1 MSAAQPDGAGANVG
15 RFGSGQAVN
24 RLEDATLVAG
34 LGQFADDLTLP
45 GQTYLVF
52 LRSPYAHARI
62 LGVDVAAAQAMPGVV
77 AVFTGAQLVAAGI
90 QPAPAPAG
98 FPRPDGTPGVSAP
111 RYPLAH
117 ERVRH
122 VGEAVV
128 AVVAETLDQARAA
141 VDAVVV
147 DYDEL
152 PAVVNV
158 FDAIKAGAPQLA
170 DGAPDNIA
178 AAMRHGDAAATAAA
192 FAAAAQ
198 VVAVEVDNQR
208 LAPSPIE
215 PRCVNAAVGQ
225 PGSADA
231 GRLVVRLASQMPT
244 GVRSG
249 LVDAIP
255 GLSTD
260 TVRVLVGDVG
270 GGFGMKTG
278 IYPEDIVVGYAALQT
293 RRPVKWRADRIEEFL
308 AAVHGRDV
316 ISRAELALD
325 ARGKV
330 LALRVKSYANV
341 GAYAGITGVVIQV
354 LIGPWVSTSIYDIPL
369 IDLHFIAV
377 MTNTTPTGAYR
388 GAGRP
393 EAIYLI
399 ERLMDAA
406 ARKLG
411 LDQAELRRRNL
422 IRPDQMPYTNA
433 MAQRYDSGKFE
444 QVLDQGL
451 ALADWQGFAA
461 RRAASQAAGKLRG
474 RGLASFLEWTGG
486 NAFEERVT
494 VNVSADGYIEL
505 GSATQGMGQGIATS
519 YAQLAV
525 DVFGVPLD
533 RIRVLQ
539 GDTDRVNGFGS
550 AGSRSLFTG
559 GSAVSVAALRTID
572 EAKALAAD
580 ALEAPAA
587 DIEYR
592 EGRFTVAG
600 TDLGLGLFELAA
612 RQPEAR
618 IRVDSTSSVGGPTW
632 PNGCHVCEVEI
643 DPATGA
649 VAVVGYASVNDIG
662 RVVSPVIVRGQVE
675 GGAVQGIGQAL
686 CERVAYDAETGQ
698 LLSASFMDYALPN
711 ADGFLGF
718 KTEFDTSIPCT
729 TNPLGVKGVG
739 ELGTIGATPAV
750 VNAVIDALDHAGL
763 GAAAEGIQMPVTS
776 ERVWRALTLKQFDA
790 SPYRP

>member
-1 MSAAQPDGAGANVG
+1 MSAAPDTMVG
-15 RFGSGQAVN
+15 RYGSGQAVR
-24 RLEDATLVAG
+24 RLEDATLVVG
-34 LGQFADDLTLP
+34 RGQYADDITLP
-45 GQTYLVF
+45 GQTYLAF

-62 LGVDVAAAQAMPGVV
+62 TGIDAADALALPGVI
-77 AVFTGAQLVAAGI
+77 AVYTGARLVAAGVK
-90 QPAPAPAG
+90 PAPAPAG
-98 FPRPDGTPGVSAP
+98 FPRPDGSPGVSAP

-117 ERVRH
+117 ERVRY

-128 AVVAETLDQARAA
+128 AVVAETPDQARAA
-141 VDAVVV
+141 ADAVMV

-152 PAVVNV
+152 PAVVKL
-158 FDAIKAGAPQLA
+158 FDAIKPGAPQLA

-178 AAMRHGDAAATAAA
+178 SAMRHGDAAATAAA
-192 FAAAAQ
+192 FAAAAH
-198 VVAVEVDNQR
+198 VVSVDVDNQR
-208 LAPSPIE
+208 LAPSAIE
-215 PRCVNAAVGQ
+215 PRCVNAAVNA
-225 PGSADA
+225 AD
-231 GRLVVRLASQMPT
+231 GRLVVRLSSQMPT
-244 GVRSG
+244 GVRTG

-255 GLSTD
+255 GLGTEQ
-260 TVRVLVGDVG
+260 VRVLVGDVG

-278 IYPEDIVVGYAALQT
+278 IYPEDIVVAFAALQT
-293 RRPVKWRADRIEEFL
+293 RRPVKWRAERIEEFL
-308 AAVHGRDV
+308 GAVHGRDV
-316 ISRAELALD
+316 TSRAELALD
-325 ARGKV
+325 AAGKV
-330 LALRVKSYANV
+330 LALRVKGYANV

-393 EAIYLI
+393 EAIYLT

-411 LDQAELRRRNL
+411 LDPAELRRRNM
-422 IRPDQMPYTNA
+422 IRPEQMPYTNK
-433 MAQRYDSGKFE
+433 MGQCYDSGKFE
-444 QVLDQGL
+444 QILDQGL

-474 RGLASFLEWTGG
+474 RGIATFLEWTGG

-505 GSATQGMGQGIATS
+505 CSATQAMGQGIATS

-539 GDTDRVNGFGS
+539 GDTDRANGFGS

-559 GSAVSVAALRTID
+559 GSAVSVASRRTID
-572 EAKALAAD
+572 EAKALAAN

-618 IRVDSTSSVGGPTW
+618 IQVDSTSSVGGPTW

-649 VAVVGYASVNDIG
+649 VAVVAYASVNDIG
-662 RVVSPVIVRGQVE
+662 RVVSPVIVQGQVE

-698 LLSASFMDYALPN
+698 LQSASFMDYAMPN

-718 KTEFDTSIPCT
+718 KTAFDTSIPCT

-763 GAAAEGIQMPVTS
+763 GAAAEAIQMPVTA

-790 SPYRP
+790 SPFRL

>member
-1 MSAAQPDGAGANVG
+1 MSAAADTMVG
-15 RFGSGQAVN
+15 RYGSGQAVR
-24 RLEDATLVAG
+24 RLEDATLVV
-34 LGQFADDLTLP
+34 GQGQYADDVTLP
-45 GQTYLVF
+45 GQTHLAF
-52 LRSPYAHARI
+52 LRSPYAHAHI
-62 LGVDVAAAQAMPGVV
+62 TGVDTRAALALPGVI
-77 AVFTGAQLVAAGI
+77 AVYTGAELVAAGVK
-90 QPAPAPAG
+90 PAPAPAG
-98 FPRPDGTPGVSAP
+98 FPRPDGQPGVSAP
-111 RYPLAH
+111 RYPLADQ
-117 ERVRH
+117 RVRY

-128 AVVAETLDQARAA
+128 AVVAETPDQARAA
-141 VDAVVV
+141 ADAVRV

-158 FDAIKAGAPQLA
+158 FDAMKPGAPQLA

-178 AAMRHGDAAATAAA
+178 SAMRHGDAAATAAA
-192 FAAAAQ
+192 FTSAAH
-198 VVAVEVDNQR
+198 VVSVDVDNQR

-215 PRCVNAAVGQ
+215 PRCVNAALN
-225 PGSADA
+225 ADD
-231 GRLVVRLASQMPT
+231 GRLVVRLSSQMPT
-244 GVRSG
+244 AVRGG
-249 LVDAIP
+249 LADAIP
-255 GLSTD
+255 GLSTEN
-260 TVRVLVGDVG
+260 VRVLVGDVG

-278 IYPEDIVVGYAALQT
+278 IYPEDIVVAYAALQT

-308 AAVHGRDV
+308 GAVHGRDV

-325 ARGKV
+325 ANGKV
-330 LALRVKSYANV
+330 LALRVKGYANV

-354 LIGPWVSTSIYDIPL
+354 LIGPWVSTSVYDIPL

-393 EAIYLI
+393 EAIYLT

-411 LDQAELRRRNL
+411 LDPAELRRRNM
-422 IRPDQMPYTNA
+422 IRPEQMPYTNK
-433 MAQRYDSGKFE
+433 MGQCYDSGKFE
-444 QVLDQGL
+444 QILDQGL

-461 RRAASQAAGKLRG
+461 RRAASEAAGKLRG
-474 RGLASFLEWTGG
+474 RGIATFLEWTGG

-494 VNVSADGYIEL
+494 VNVTADGFIEL
-505 GSATQGMGQGIATS
+505 GSATQAMGQGIATS

-539 GDTDRVNGFGS
+539 GDTDRANGFGS

-559 GSAVSVAALRTID
+559 GSAVSVASRRTVD

-580 ALEAPAA
+580 ALEAPVA

-600 TDLGLGLFELAA
+600 TDLEIGLFELAA
-612 RQPEAR
+612 RQPELR
-618 IRVDSTSSVGGPTW
+618 IHVDSTSSVGGPTW

-649 VAVVGYASVNDIG
+649 VAVVAYASVNDIG

-698 LLSASFMDYALPN
+698 LQSASFMDYAMPN

-718 KTEFDTSIPCT
+718 KTAFDTSIPCT
-729 TNPLGVKGVG
+729 TNLLGVKGVG

-763 GAAAEGIQMPVTS
+763 GPAAEAIQMPVTS

-790 SPYRP
+790 SPYRD